1 MLYVFIGI
9 VVIIILY
16 VLITLNSLIKL
27 NNDVKE
33 SFATMDV
40 VLKKRWGLIPN
51 LVEVVKA
58 YAAHE
63 KNTLTEVIAL
73 RNSSYDDLSDKE
85 KLETNEKINKE
96 INKIMALVEK
106 YPELKANTNF
116 LNLSQNLSDV
126 EDELAKSRRYY
137 NAIVRMYNNKVEM
150 IPSNLVAKIFGY
162 KIKDMFSVEDE
173 ERENV
178 EVKL

>member
-40 VLKKRWGLIPN
+40 VLKKRWDLIPN

>member
-40 VLKKRWGLIPN
+40 VLKKRWDLIPN

-85 KLETNEKINKE
+85 KLETIEKINKE

>member
-1 MLYVFIGI
+1 MKIILIGSSTGGPNQLKFLLKDLI
-9 VVIIILY
+9 IENSCVVIAQHMSHSFIPSFVRQFNQEAKSE
-16 VLITLNSLIKL
+16 VLL
-27 NNDVKE
+27 
-33 SFATMDV
+33 A
-40 VLKKRWGLIPN
+40 
-51 LVEVVKA
+51 
-58 YAAHE
+58 
-63 KNTLTEVIAL
+63 
-73 RNSSYDDLSDKE
+73 SDKE

>member
-27 NNDVKE
+27 NNDAKE

-40 VLKKRWGLIPN
+40 VLKKRWDLIPN

>member
-40 VLKKRWGLIPN
+40 VLKKRWDLIPN

-63 KNTLTEVIAL
+63 KNTLTGVIAL